1 MTRACNGCGAYRIRD
16 NAELEAGCVSR
27 KSSTDQTYEYFL
39 KLRNITPSAKQSLP
53 WTAAIWVAGEAF
65 SQAHRVKMVASN
77 TIRIACIVIDRR
89 AWSCAVSSWDPSAS
103 ISFLLLVFLLWLLA
117 THIKCHRKES
127 HLVRRAY
134 VLFRK
139 AINWCGT
146 MCLICCTCVFLM
158 LIIII
163 MLIIM
168 YIFRILN
175 QNLTR
180 FRKKGFV
187 PFGDS
192 KREEIIRGVSCVMSE
207 LVCASSNPVRVT
219 EYVDFSFWARRD
231 IGFKLVSK
239 AVIWRGD
246 GEGTCSVCKRVSVRE
261 ATAISG
267 IVSRNVFLAAWML
280 SNRSEVRELSV
291 CVAKCASG
299 SASSAV

>member
-127 HLVRRAY
+127 HLVRSLCPFSKGNQLMWARCVWY
-134 VLFRK
+134 V
-139 AINWCGT
+139 AH
-146 MCLICCTCVFLM
+146 VFVM
-158 LIIII
+158 LII
-163 MLIIM
+163 MLIILYVM
-168 YIFRILN
+168 LIFHADCN
-175 QNLTR
+175 TR
-180 FRKKGFV
+180 FLCQQIF
-187 PFGDS
+187 
-192 KREEIIRGVSCVMSE
+192 
-207 LVCASSNPVRVT
+207 
-219 EYVDFSFWARRD
+219 
-231 IGFKLVSK
+231 
-239 AVIWRGD
+239 
-246 GEGTCSVCKRVSVRE
+246 
-261 ATAISG
+261 
-267 IVSRNVFLAAWML
+267 
-280 SNRSEVRELSV
+280 
-291 CVAKCASG
+291 
-299 SASSAV
+299 